1 MKVKAE
7 SPVPQ
12 SRIKKRI
19 AVLGAGACGLCAA
32 KTMAQSGFDV
42 TIFEVGSQIGG
53 LWCYENDNGL
63 SSAYRTLH
71 INTSRDVTRFHDLD
85 FDEKTQYFPDH
96 YDMHRYLVSYA
107 QEFDLEKL
115 IRFNTP
121 IEKVEPLFD
130 PSKGESPR
138 WALHTQQGEV
148 LEFDSVIAATGH
160 LSVPAHVPMFQN
172 DFTGE
177 YVHAH
182 HYREPEPYV
191 GKRIC
196 IIGVGNSA
204 CDISGDVCATA
215 KRCVLVARSGVVIV
229 PKLLFGK
236 PFTDITRMINR
247 RWIPGWLRRKLV
259 GWLMWIAHG
268 DVSKLGFKKLSGE
281 RAHIT
286 SNGTIVTDVAY
297 SRIEIKHGVERIEG
311 KTIHFVDGT
320 AEEFDVLIAATGYTI
335 ELPFVSRDIVPLE
348 ENRLELFK
356 RMTRPEWPGLY
367 LLGFFNLDSA
377 LNMVF
382 EHQARWVREIEMG
395 QAALPSVTEMH
406 ADIARKNH
414 WQATHYRHSP
424 RHTIEE
430 EHVPY
435 IMELEASIKQM
446 RKLAAQSTSRATSR
460 ATRQDAAA

>member
-1 MKVKAE
+1 VKVKPE
-7 SPVPQ
+7 FPVPQ
-12 SRIKKRI
+12 TPINKRVAI
-19 AVLGAGACGLCAA
+19 LGAGACGLCAA

-42 TIFEVGSQIGG
+42 TIFEIGSQIGG
-53 LWCYENDNGL
+53 LWCYENDNGM

-85 FDEKTQYFPDH
+85 FDQKTQYFPDH
-96 YDMHRYLVSYA
+96 QDMHRYLVSYA
-107 QEFDLEKL
+107 QQFDLAKL
-115 IRFNTP
+115 IRFNTR
-121 IEKVEPLFD
+121 IEAIKPLFE
-130 PSKGESPR
+130 PNKGETPL
-138 WALHTQQGEV
+138 WALHTENGDV
-148 LEFDSVIAATGH
+148 LEFDTVIAATGH
-160 LSVPAHVPMFQN
+160 LTVPMHVPMFQN
-172 DFTGE
+172 DFKGE
-177 YVHAH
+177 YLHAH
-182 HYREPEPYV
+182 HYREPDSYV

-229 PKLLFGK
+229 PKLMFGK
-236 PFTDITRMINR
+236 PFTDITRQINR
-247 RWIPGWLRRKLV
+247 RWIPAWLRRKLV

-268 DVSKLGFKKLSGE
+268 DVSKLGFKKLQGE

-297 SRIEIKHGVERIEG
+297 SRVEIKQGVERIDG
-311 KTIHFVDGT
+311 QMIHFVDGSSD
-320 AEEFDVLIAATGYTI
+320 EFDIIIAATGYQI
-335 ELPFVSRDIVPLE
+335 ELPFVSRDIVPLAD
-348 ENRLELFK
+348 NRLELFK

-367 LLGFFNLDSA
+367 FLGFFNLDSA

-395 QAALPSVTEMH
+395 SAVLPSTMEMH

-414 WQATHYRHSP
+414 WQAKNYRHSS

-435 IMELEASIKQM
+435 ILELAASVKQM
-446 RKLAAQSTSRATSR
+446 RKRAAQPR
-460 ATRQDAAA
+460 AAA

>member
-1 MKVKAE
+1 MKVKLE
-7 SPVPQ
+7 SHIPQ
-12 SRIKKRI
+12 TPLKKRV

-42 TIFEVGSQIGG
+42 TIFEIGTQIGG
-53 LWCYENDNGL
+53 LWCFDNDNGM

-85 FDEKTQYFPDH
+85 FDEQTQYFPDH
-96 YDMHRYLVSYA
+96 EDMHRYLVSYA
-107 QEFDLEKL
+107 ERFDLVKL
-115 IRFNTP
+115 VRFNTR
-121 IEKVEPLFD
+121 IDEIKPLFE
-130 PSKGESPR
+130 PAKGEAPL
-138 WALHTQQGEV
+138 WALHTEHGDV
-148 LEFDSVIAATGH
+148 LEFDTVIAATGH
-160 LSVPAHVPMFQN
+160 LSVPLHVSMFQN

-177 YVHAH
+177 YLHAH
-182 HYREPEPYV
+182 YYREPDPYV

-229 PKLLFGK
+229 PKLLFGL
-236 PFTDITRMINR
+236 PFTDITRQIQR
-247 RWIPGWLRRKLV
+247 PWIPAWLRRKLI

-268 DVSKLGFKKLSGE
+268 DVSKLGFKKLENE

-297 SRIEIKHGVERIEG
+297 NRIQVKQGIERIEG
-311 KTIHFVDGT
+311 QTIHFVDGT
-320 AEEFDVLIAATGYTI
+320 CDEFDILIAATGYQI
-335 ELPFVSRDIVPLE
+335 ELPFISSDIVPLE
-348 ENRLELFK
+348 DNRLELFK
-356 RMTRPEWPGLY
+356 RMTQPGWPGLY
-367 LLGFFNLDSA
+367 FLGFFNLDSA
-377 LNMVF
+377 LNMVY

-395 QAALPSVTEMH
+395 YAVLPGELEMR

-414 WQATHYRHSP
+414 WQATHYRHST

-430 EHVPY
+430 EHIPY
-435 IMELEASIKQM
+435 ILELAASVKQM
-446 RKLAAQSTSRATSR
+446 RKLAQQP
-460 ATRQDAAA
+460 QDAAA